1 MANRKRT
8 SAMRTTHV
16 DVLVGHL
23 DVLGSEDDHSPAQPT
38 KPRPRHQRCVLCAHP
53 PVMDTGVGHRC
64 ITWISFWGPT
74 RLMMPQRGCP
84 RNRQILGLNPERAVP
99 GRPVGVNVMRVLAG
113 AQSSGRGAPFGSR
126 TGLRLLDLTPVVSTS
141 RAPVQGQE
149 TGPAGV
155 PATMKLVVQEAGPSG
170 K

>member
-1 MANRKRT
+1 
-8 SAMRTTHV
+8 
-16 DVLVGHL
+16 
-23 DVLGSEDDHSPAQPT
+23 
-38 KPRPRHQRCVLCAHP
+38 
-53 PVMDTGVGHRC
+53 
-64 ITWISFWGPT
+64 
-74 RLMMPQRGCP
+74 MMPQRGCP